1 MSLLDGVGL
10 RAGWV
15 HAAPMPDVQPRPPV
29 QCPEPEPPAAEPV
42 EEHPHQALRRSV
54 VEAAS
59 LRDRALAVDELHR
72 EVREGPDPESTRR
85 HRVKGKATVRERLD
99 MLFDPGSFHE
109 IQNLRRHR
117 AEGFGLEARKPFS
130 DGVVT
135 GFGEVHGRLVYAFAV
150 DARIFGGS
158 LGEAQAEKIQRC
170 IDRAVETG
178 APLVAIHD
186 GAGARVQE
194 GGLALAGYGGVFK
207 RHVAASGVIPQISVV
222 LGTCAGGAAYAPA
235 LTDFV
240 FVVRGI
246 SHMVLTGPDVVA
258 AVTGEELDLET
269 LGGASMHAGTSGV
282 ASFIHDDEQ
291 TCFEDVRYLLE
302 LLPST
307 SHETP
312 PQFHASD
319 PVDRRCDELLDIV
332 PIEAHQA
339 YDVREVVESI
349 VDDGDYLEVHETW
362 APNVVCALARISG
375 RSVAIV
381 ANQPSVL
388 AGVMD
393 IDSSTKAAR
402 FVGVSDAFNVPI
414 ITLVDVP
421 GFLPGREQ
429 EHRGIIRHGAKLLY
443 AYCQATVPRIQVILR
458 KAYGGA
464 YIVMDSPSIGA
475 DLSLAWPTNEVAVM
489 GASSAVDVVFRK
501 EIAQASDP
509 AERRR
514 ELVLHYQERLL
525 HPLLSAEQ
533 GLVDQVIHPED
544 TRAVL
549 ASALRSLC
557 RKRVSTIER
566 KHGNHPT

>member
-1 MSLLDGVGL
+1 MTLIERAEGL
-10 RAGWV
+10 EDERAV
-15 HAAPMPDVQPRPPV
+15 IRP
-29 QCPEPEPPAAEPV
+29 EGPPAAERAV
-42 EEHPHQALRRSV
+42 EHPDDQLRRAV
-54 VEAAS
+54 VTAIGMRGRAEAVSA
-59 LRDRALAVDELHR
+59 LHR
-72 EVREGPDPESTRR
+72 AVREGTDQSSTER
-85 HRVKGKATVRERLD
+85 HRSKGKATARERLE
-99 MLFDPGSFHE
+99 MLFDEGTFHE
-109 IQNLRRHR
+109 IQHLRRHR
-117 AEGFGLEARKPFS
+117 ASGFGMEHRRPFS

-135 GFGEVHGRLVYAFAV
+135 GFGEVGGRLVYAFAV

-194 GGLALAGYGGVFK
+194 GGLALAGYGGIFR

-240 FVVRGI
+240 FVVRGM

-258 AVTGEELDLET
+258 SVTGERMDLET

-282 ASFIHDDEQ
+282 ATFVHEDEQ
-291 TCFEDVRYLLE
+291 SCFEDVRYLLE
-302 LLPST
+302 LLPAT
-307 SHETP
+307 SQEAP
-312 PQFHASD
+312 PEFHVED
-319 PVDRRCDELLDIV
+319 PVDRSCEQLVDVV
-332 PIEAHQA
+332 PFEPHRS
-339 YDVREVVESI
+339 YDVREVIEVLLDE
-349 VDDGDYLEVHETW
+349 GDFLEVHEEW
-362 APNVVCALARISG
+362 APNVVCALGRIG
-375 RSVAIV
+375 GQSVAIV

-393 IDSSTKAAR
+393 IDASTKAAR
-402 FVGVSDAFNVPI
+402 FVGVCDAFNLPL

-421 GFLPGREQ
+421 GFLPGRDQ
-429 EHRGIIRHGAKLLY
+429 EHGGIIRHGAKLLY

-464 YIVMDSPSIGA
+464 YIVMDSPSIGS

-489 GASSAVDVVFRK
+489 GAGSAVDVVFRK
-501 EIAQASDP
+501 EIARAEDP
-509 AERRR
+509 SLRRAELLRDY
-514 ELVLHYQERLL
+514 EERVL

-533 GLVDQVIHPED
+533 GLVDQVIHPEE
-544 TRAVL
+544 TRRVL
-549 ASALRSLC
+549 ASALRSLR
-557 RKRVSTIER
+557 RKRVTPIER